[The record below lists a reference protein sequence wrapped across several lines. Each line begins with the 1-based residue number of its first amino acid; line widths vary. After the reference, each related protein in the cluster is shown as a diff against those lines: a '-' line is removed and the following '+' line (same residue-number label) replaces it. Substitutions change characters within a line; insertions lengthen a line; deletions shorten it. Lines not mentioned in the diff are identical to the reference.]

1 VFATLLTLGVLSLFR
16 LIENRIPAEFY
27 AHFNVRF
34 ERDEIMPEP
43 EMRQLLDNHG
53 FTIANLNYWL
63 DANANFFEYGMVIR
77 TNRGDNATKLTETLS
92 KIASI
97 KEFRVSPTGDR
108 PSGLGLWPGGG
119 AAAAFERLR
128 SGGQFRFLTSTI
140 THLVT
145 IKCRVIDS
153 FKTSKPPGSFSVTSP
168 LIWVP
173 TWFWRKIKRE

>member
-1 VFATLLTLGVLSLFR
+1 
-16 LIENRIPAEFY
+16 LIESRIPAEFY

-97 KEFRVSPTGDR
+97 KEFRVSPTGD
-108 PSGLGLWPGGG
+108 
-119 AAAAFERLR
+119 
-128 SGGQFRFLTSTI
+128 
-140 THLVT
+140 
-145 IKCRVIDS
+145 
-153 FKTSKPPGSFSVTSP
+153 
-168 LIWVP
+168 
-173 TWFWRKIKRE
+173 